1 MKKQKTKKSIIIF
14 SIAAIITLLISG
26 CSNSSMENSNYFD
39 GIIIITGNEP
49 FTNPSIQTD
58 SGEVYVIDCKKD
70 QREFFF
76 DNQGKN
82 IRIFYSEIVER
93 PEGKTL
99 TLIKYN
105 LIEKDKL

>member
-1 MKKQKTKKSIIIF
+1 MKRQKTNKIKTAF
-14 SIAAIITLLISG
+14 GLATVIALLIIG
-26 CSNSSMENSNYFD
+26 CSNSSMENSDYFD

-49 FTNPSIQTD
+49 FTNPSVQTD
-58 SGEVYVIDCKKD
+58 SGEVYVINCKKEER
-70 QREFFF
+70 QFFF

-93 PEGKTL
+93 PQGKTL

-105 LIEKDKL
+105 FIEKDKL